1 MARTD
6 QILEEAVIN
15 GGVPA
20 VAVGALA
27 RFNIDSVVQRLWLD
41 GFGV

>member
-15 GGVPA
+15 GGIPA
-20 VAVGALA
+20 IAVGALA
-27 RFNIDSVVQRLWLD
+27 RFDVGSVLQRLWLD

>member
-27 RFNIDSVVQRLWLD
+27 RFNIGSVMQRLWLD
-41 GFGV
+41 RFGV